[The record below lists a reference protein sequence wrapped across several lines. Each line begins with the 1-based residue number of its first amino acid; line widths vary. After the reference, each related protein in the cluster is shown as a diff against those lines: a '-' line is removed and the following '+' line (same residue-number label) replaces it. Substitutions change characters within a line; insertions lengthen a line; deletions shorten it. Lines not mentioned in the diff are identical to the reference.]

1 MHNDANFLDKYECS
15 FCENVVDQ
23 NKVLLGLNNAV
34 ICEDCIELYYDI
46 LNITTPQDECTLDT
60 ISPKKVFEELSKVVI
75 GQENA
80 KKVLSVALSNHYK
93 RIKYNINEFKRSLDH
108 G

>member
-46 LNITTPQDECTLDT
+46 LDPADDPQLQAALAV
-60 ISPKKVFEELSKVVI
+60 IKKAATE
-75 GQENA
+75 
-80 KKVLSVALSNHYK
+80 
-93 RIKYNINEFKRSLDH
+93 
-108 G
+108 